1 MTIVTRLV
9 ITKLEYANVRENIPA
24 PSVLGVLKTIMDQ
37 TAILV
42 IATRGEGNLKPVMP
56 MANVIAKLVLTLEME
71 ENASI
76 VCLGIMDQLAK
87 VSGQT

>member
-1 MTIVTRLV
+1 MTMENV
-9 ITKLEYANVRENIPA
+9 NVRKNIRA

-56 MANVIAKLVLTLEME
+56 VMANVIAKLVLTLED
-71 ENASI
+71 NAST
-76 VCLGIMDQLAK
+76 VCLGIMEQLAK

>member
-1 MTIVTRLV
+1 MTQDSQTESLKNLKFLTIVTHV
-9 ITKLEYANVRENIPA
+9 ITKLEYVNVRENIRA

-56 MANVIAKLVLTLEME
+56 IMANVLAKLV
-71 ENASI
+71 
-76 VCLGIMDQLAK
+76 IMD
-87 VSGQT
+87 